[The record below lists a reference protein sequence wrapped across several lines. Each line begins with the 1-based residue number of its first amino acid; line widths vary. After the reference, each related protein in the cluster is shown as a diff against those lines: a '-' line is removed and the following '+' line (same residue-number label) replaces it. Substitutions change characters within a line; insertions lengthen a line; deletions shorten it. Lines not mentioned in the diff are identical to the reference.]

1 MIAEQI
7 LESCPSEGYHHHQL
21 VQEYDTG
28 ASLSIKSGAGLDNKP
43 PDLGHSHDLATL
55 PQNTCCGPP
64 VRCTWV
70 HESALLAS

>member
-28 ASLSIKSGAGLDNKP
+28 ASLSIKSEAGW
-43 PDLGHSHDLATL
+43 G
-55 PQNTCCGPP
+55 
-64 VRCTWV
+64 
-70 HESALLAS
+70 